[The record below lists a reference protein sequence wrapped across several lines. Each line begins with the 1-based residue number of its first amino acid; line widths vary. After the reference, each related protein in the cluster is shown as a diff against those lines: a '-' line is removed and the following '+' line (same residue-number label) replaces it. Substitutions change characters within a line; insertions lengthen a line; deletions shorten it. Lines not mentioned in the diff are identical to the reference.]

1 MKVFI
6 AKCTKAYC
14 SHRCQRSW
22 RGLGTAPHG
31 AGPLARGVCAMRAAD
46 APKLAAAATTPVAR
60 KVRRSIIGDFR
71 LCTSFDLSFSKGE
84 ASSHQAKSGCAKDR
98 VRVGPGADGVG
109 EREASSLIRS
119 TWK

>member
-1 MKVFI
+1 MSVKVFI

-31 AGPLARGVCAMRAAD
+31 AGPLARGVCATRAAD

-71 LCTSFDLSFSKGE
+71 LCTSFDLSFSNGE
-84 ASSHQAKSGCAKDR
+84 ESPTKPKAVVQRAACGLAPGRMALES
-98 VRVGPGADGVG
+98 VRSKPQPFA
-109 EREASSLIRS
+109 A
-119 TWK
+119 